1 MKLTDLLTSV
11 GTGSQQ
17 NRRLTSFQGLGN
29 PFAPQGG
36 PPGPA
41 GGGAGGGDS
50 GDWWQDESGKWHF
63 GGEAEHWWRD
73 EHHQWHKGWESQT
86 WRQDEAGNWHEVDED
101 HPRESEDELLMG
113 GNPDMGEPQQDI
125 KDLDAL
131 NDALKEDMPPMDP
144 SFTPSIENIITK
156 SGPSEL
162 GRNVAELSRALG
174 QLKDDV
180 NSNLSQDRI
189 AAMTSE
195 DVPNMVTPVA
205 ESLKEAK
212 SMQDRLTAISDAAYS
227 IVGTAAEDAE
237 RRLNGESP
245 DEAAEGEADEAG
257 DWYGGDHGYHDDYYG
272 QQGGYGG
279 YGQGGYDQGHGAYGA
294 GQWDQGGQGQGQGQG
309 QGMHLASIPALAAL
323 ALPALAVQVDLG
335 KRSRHLRHKH
345 PQLKSFF

>member
-1 MKLTDLLTSV
+1 M
-11 GTGSQQ
+11 
-17 NRRLTSFQGLGN
+17 
-29 PFAPQGG
+29 
-36 PPGPA
+36 
-41 GGGAGGGDS
+41 GD
-50 GDWWQDESGKWHF
+50 
-63 GGEAEHWWRD
+63 
-73 EHHQWHKGWESQT
+73 
-86 WRQDEAGNWHEVDED
+86 
-101 HPRESEDELLMG
+101 
-113 GNPDMGEPQQDI
+113 NPDMGEPQQDI

-205 ESLKEAK
+205 ESLKEVIRSAK

-245 DEAAEGEADEAG
+245 EEAAEGEADEAG
-257 DWYGGDHGYHDDYYG
+257 DGYGGDHGYYDDYYG

-279 YGQGGYDQGHGAYGA
+279 YGGYGQGGYDQGGHGAYG
-294 GQWDQGGQGQGQGQG
+294 GQWDQGGQGQG
-309 QGMHLASIPALAAL
+309 MHLAGIPLAAL
-323 ALPALAVQVDLG
+323 ALPALAAQADLW
-335 KRSRHLRHKH
+335 KHSRHLRRKN